1 MVLQLDPPLDHLA
14 FPSSV
19 FSSLSLY
26 CETQTT
32 GPGGNGIW
40 NLLAYSILLFGE
52 EFMDRTSHPSV
63 IFFQKGLILGGIF
76 ICDRP
81 GVTGVVLA
89 HSPSKIY
96 TIIHNLPLYGL
107 ILVS

>member
-14 FPSSV
+14 SV

-40 NLLAYSILLFGE
+40 NYLLTILLFGD
-52 EFMDRTSHPSV
+52 EFMDRISHPSV
-63 IFFQKGLILGGIF
+63 IFFQRGLILGGIF
-76 ICDRP
+76 RCDRP
-81 GVTGVVLA
+81 GVTGYYGGA
-89 HSPSKIY
+89 HCS
-96 TIIHNLPLYGL
+96 LPL
-107 ILVS
+107 